1 MTVNLKSQTISI
13 SFSTNEL
20 KKLLLVFNEAV
31 IFFFIFSNLFSLCQE
46 EYRGCRCVIPMMR
59 FIRKKEEHLKLM
71 GSRKTWNF
79 SKTTAFYLTRRI
91 RLMPFSYRQSIL
103 DDISH
108 SGREHREMWRRE
120 IPPHVHLNLC
130 VQLWR
135 C

>member
-1 MTVNLKSQTISI
+1 MYDGKFKIPNYLYII
-13 SFSTNEL
+13 FHERI
-20 KKLLLVFNEAV
+20 KKNCYWSSMKRWY
-31 IFFFIFSNLFSLCQE
+31 FFLYFPIYFLCAKKNT
-46 EYRGCRCVIPMMR
+46 CRCVIPMMR

>member
-1 MTVNLKSQTISI
+1 MVYDGKFKIPNYLYII
-13 SFSTNEL
+13 FHERI
-20 KKLLLVFNEAV
+20 KKIVIGLQWSGD
-31 IFFFIFSNLFSLCQE
+31 IFFLYFPIYFLCAKNT
-46 EYRGCRCVIPMMR
+46 CRCVIPMMR